1 MDWSAKP
8 LSHPTL
14 LSGPAIAVYLA
25 CVKFVVHMLTARNYG
40 FYRDEL
46 YFLSA
51 GERLDLGYVDFPP
64 LVAIVTAVARGLL
77 GESPA
82 ALHFFPALASAAVV
96 VLTALM
102 ARELGGGRFA
112 QGVAALATLVA
123 PSFLVMGTFLSMD
136 AFDQLWWVLASYFLL
151 LILKREKPRL
161 WLVFGLV
168 AGLGLLTKITML
180 YFGLAVFVG
189 LLLTPARRHLLTPW
203 PWLGGVVASAFLL
216 PYVFWQIRHGWP
228 TLEFWADYG
237 EKVDPAS
244 PLEFLIEQV
253 VMMQPPTLPLWLAGL
268 YYFFFSGDGRRF
280 RLMGWIYII
289 LLVIFALQNAKFYFL
304 APAYPM
310 LFAAGA
316 LVVERFVRRRRW
328 GWLKPAYAAILLVSG
343 VVFAPLVVPL
353 LPAETLANITGGGA
367 GIKQE
372 RREEGKLPQH
382 FADRFGWENM
392 VATVA
397 GVYHGLPPQER
408 SKACIFTGNYGE
420 AGAIDFFGSKYGL
433 PGAISGHNSY
443 HVWGPGDCTGEIL
456 ISVGVPRS
464 DLGTAFQDVEQ
475 KDTVRCEY
483 CMPDEDDLPVYACR
497 DPKVSLREVWPQV
510 KHFD

>member
-1 MDWSAKP
+1 MSGSVQ
-8 LSHPTL
+8 SHPARRSGEAL
-14 LSGPAIAVYLA
+14 LGATAILVYLA
-25 CVKFVVHMLTARNYG
+25 LLKLLLHLLTADNYG
-40 FYRDEL
+40 YFRDEL
-46 YFLSA
+46 YYVAA
-51 GERLDLGYVDFPP
+51 GEHPDLGYVDFPP
-64 LVAIVTAVARGLL
+64 FVAIVAAVTRWLMGGSLL
-77 GESPA
+77 
-82 ALHFFPALASAAVV
+82 ALHVFPVLAGVVVV
-96 VLTALM
+96 VLTGLM

-112 QGVAALATLVA
+112 QGMAALATLVA

-136 AFDQLWWVLASYFLL
+136 AFDQLWWVLASYLLL
-151 LILKREKPRL
+151 LIFKGDRPRL
-161 WLVFGLV
+161 WLVF
-168 AGLGLLTKITML
+168 GLGLLTKITML
-180 YFGLAVFVG
+180 YFGFAAFVG
-189 LLLTPARRHLLTPW
+189 MLLTPARRHLLTPW
-203 PWLGGVVASAFLL
+203 PWLGGVLASAFLL
-216 PYVFWQIRHGWP
+216 PYVFWQIRHAWP

-244 PLEFLIEQV
+244 PVEFLIEQV

-268 YYFFFSGDGRRF
+268 YYYLFSGDGRRF
-280 RLMGWIYII
+280 RQMGWIYII

-316 LVVERFVRRRRW
+316 LVVERFVRRRSW
-328 GWLKPAYAAILLVSG
+328 GWLKPTYAAILLVSA

-353 LPAETLANITGGGA
+353 LPAETLANITGGGT

-372 RREEGKLPQH
+372 RREVGQLPQH

-392 VATVA
+392 AGTVA
-397 GVYHGLPPQER
+397 GVYRSLPPQER
-408 SKACIFTGNYGE
+408 SRSCVFTGNYGE
-420 AGAIDFFGSKYGL
+420 AGAIDFFGSEYGL
-433 PGAISGHNSY
+433 PRAISGHNSY

-464 DLGTAFQDVEQ
+464 DLETVYDDIERA
-475 KDTVRCEY
+475 DTVRCEY
-483 CMPDEDDLPVYACR
+483 CMPDEDNLPVYVCR